1 MDIGVPYRDLGPVDI
16 AAAVAHVAGLDEDAW
31 TANSFRQDILADG
44 VHDATRAIL
53 FRHEWMRW
61 TNPWRVNTMEDLI
74 GKWAEA
80 KGLDP
85 TPFMPV
91 AREETDMGPFYTF
104 REWHD
109 HEAMPWGRWS
119 NKRSTRCAVNGESIT
134 RLALVWMTPGAT
146 IAPHVD
152 GQPMAAKAHRLH
164 VPLLAPPGVE
174 YKIGGKK
181 FTMRR
186 GRVYDFNNRLRHSV
200 RHRGKL
206 PAGQPVHRLLSGSRS
221 LCAAGL
227 RASLVV

>member
-1 MDIGVPYRDLGPVDI
+1 M
-16 AAAVAHVAGLDEDAW
+16 
-31 TANSFRQDILADG
+31 
-44 VHDATRAIL
+44 HDATRAIL

-109 HEAMPWGRWS
+109 HEAALGPVVEQALD
-119 NKRSTRCAVNGESIT
+119 KVRSERGVIT

-200 RHRGKL
+200 RHRGKRPRVNL
-206 PAGQPVHRLLSGSRS
+206 FIDYYPDPGLYVPPAYGHH
-221 LCAAGL
+221 
-227 RASLVV
+227 

>member
-1 MDIGVPYRDLGPVDI
+1 MDIGVPYRDLGPVDV

-109 HEAMPWGRWS
+109 HEAMLGPVVEQALD
-119 NKRSTRCAVNGESIT
+119 KVRSERGVVT
-134 RLALVWMTPGAT
+134 RLALVRMTPGAT

-181 FTMRR
+181 FKMRR
-186 GRVYDFNNRLRHSV
+186 GRVYDFNNRLRYSV

-206 PAGQPVHRLLSGSRS
+206 PRVNLFIDYYPDP
-221 LCAAGL
+221 GL
-227 RASLVV
+227 YVPPAYGHH